1 LFLYYMFIVSLGY
14 VYCSFRICLLFLY
27 YMFIVSLGYVYCSFI
42 ICLLFLYYMF
52 IVSLGYVY
60 CSFRICLLFLLYG
73 MFIVLLWYMIFA
85 LGHMISCSFWAYII
99 VSVEH
104 LFIVPLENT
113 LNVHEHMF
121 IVPLRHV
128 LDLIST
134 FLLLFYIYIYRSCA
148 TYVSCFFRTH
158 VYCSFDTFTVHIGHM
173 NIVPFI
179 VPLVSNI

>member
-1 LFLYYMFIVSLGY
+1 MFIVSLGY
-14 VYCSFRICLLFLY
+14 VYCSFIICLLFLY
-27 YMFIVSLGYVYCSFI
+27 YMFIVSLGYVYCCFI

-134 FLLLFYIYIYRSCA
+134 FLLLFYIYIYIVPVLPMFL
-148 TYVSCFFRTH
+148 VSL
-158 VYCSFDTFTVHIGHM
+158 GHM
-173 NIVPFI
+173 FI
-179 VPLVSNI
+179 VHLIPLQFI